1 MPVAYQFMRSKSG
14 MILLRKIS
22 QAAKSRIMNDFQRTD
37 RDFAKLGSKLGCA
50 SHGEVF
56 ILRFIEKM
64 FFLRELEARKLF
76 WAEIFRR
83 K

>member
-1 MPVAYQFMRSKSG
+1 MRVLFDFFINIARWAW
-14 MILLRKIS
+14 ILLRKIS

-64 FFLRELEARKLF
+64 FLEARKLF

>member
-1 MPVAYQFMRSKSG
+1 
-14 MILLRKIS
+14 
-22 QAAKSRIMNDFQRTD
+22 MNDFQRTD

>member
-1 MPVAYQFMRSKSG
+1 LPVAYQFMRSKSG

-64 FFLRELEARKLF
+64 FFFKRVRSSKIILGRDF
-76 WAEIFRR
+76 
-83 K
+83 

>member
-1 MPVAYQFMRSKSG
+1 
-14 MILLRKIS
+14 
-22 QAAKSRIMNDFQRTD
+22 MNDFQRTD

-64 FFLRELEARKLF
+64 FFFKESYKLENYLWPRFL
-76 WAEIFRR
+76 EESEGRSIFLALIFF
-83 K
+83 KVLETCSIKKEAST

>member
-1 MPVAYQFMRSKSG
+1 
-14 MILLRKIS
+14 
-22 QAAKSRIMNDFQRTD
+22 MNDFQRTD

-64 FFLRELEARKLF
+64 FLEARKLF

>member
-1 MPVAYQFMRSKSG
+1 

-56 ILRFIEKM
+56 ILRFIEKITAVQNN
-64 FFLRELEARKLF
+64 LLF
-76 WAEIFRR
+76 DFGLNIYS
-83 K
+83 